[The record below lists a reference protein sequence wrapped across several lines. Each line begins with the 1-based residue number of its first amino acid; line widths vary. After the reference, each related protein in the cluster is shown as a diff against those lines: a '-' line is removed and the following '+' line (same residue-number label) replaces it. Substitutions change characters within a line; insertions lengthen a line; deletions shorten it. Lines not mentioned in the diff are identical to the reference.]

1 MDTAPYKCHI
11 FVCVNDRHGTRKSC
25 ADGAS
30 PALRLA
36 LKEKLLKRGFAPG
49 EVRVSQSLCLGL
61 CEHGPN
67 IVIYP
72 QNLRFSAVGFEDI
85 ERIVTIVEQLLKA
98 ES

>member
-11 FVCVNDRHGTRKSC
+11 FVCVNDRHGARKSC

-36 LKEKLLKRGFAPG
+36 LKERLLERGFSPK

-72 QNLRFSAVGFEDI
+72 QNLRLSAVGVADV
-85 ERIVTIVEQLLKA
+85 ERIVTIVETLLKA
-98 ES
+98 EG